1 MINGTSKGRDGS
13 TVGPR
18 HGSFYMVTLTQLLAE
33 LLSQACVCLEEGGN
47 RCGSH
52 VGGEPTGQ
60 GPVPITLFLC
70 WVTLEVLLNY

>member
-33 LLSQACVCLEEGGN
+33 LLSQACVCLEEGG
-47 RCGSH
+47 
-52 VGGEPTGQ
+52 ETGVAAMLAGNPRGRGLYQ
-60 GPVPITLFLC
+60 SLSFSAG
-70 WVTLEVLLNY
+70 